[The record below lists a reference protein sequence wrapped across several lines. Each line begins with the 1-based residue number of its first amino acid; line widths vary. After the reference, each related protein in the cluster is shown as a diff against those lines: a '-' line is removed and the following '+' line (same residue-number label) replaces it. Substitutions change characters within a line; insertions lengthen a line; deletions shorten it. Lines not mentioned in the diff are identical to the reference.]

1 MTRLALFLLLTCSSL
16 GATADELT
24 ICYNY
29 DCAVKAPVVF
39 SKKQLFQVGT
49 LFKKLPS
56 AETER
61 TSISIAIGLFETFS
75 GKQTPTHN
83 DRGGNEAD
91 DEVDGRMDCIDHSH
105 NTTAYLHLMEN
116 HGWLKFHRV
125 LEPARRAPFIVND
138 HWAAR
143 IQEKQGGQEFI
154 VDSWFFDNGHPAA
167 VFPLD
172 DWLNGASPSEQ

>member
-1 MTRLALFLLLTCSSL
+1 MRFLLFLLLACSSL
-16 GATADELT
+16 GVAADELT

-29 DCAVKAPVVF
+29 GCAVKATVVF
-39 SKKQLFQVGT
+39 SDMQLFQLGA
-49 LFKKLPS
+49 LFNKLSS
-56 AETER
+56 AEAER
-61 TSISIAIGLFETFS
+61 TSITQAIGLLETFS

-83 DRGGNEAD
+83 DRGGNAD
-91 DEVDGRMDCIDHSH
+91 DDGIDGRMDCIDHSH
-105 NTTAYLHLMEN
+105 NSTAYLHLMAN

-125 LEPARRAPFIVND
+125 LEPVRRAPFIVND

-154 VDSWFFDNGHPAA
+154 IDSWFFDNGHPAA
-167 VFPLD
+167 LFTLD

>member
-1 MTRLALFLLLTCSSL
+1 MIRLLLFLLLACSSL
-16 GATADELT
+16 GAVADELT

-29 DCAVKAPVVF
+29 GCAVEAAVVF
-39 SKKQLFQVGT
+39 SGKQLLQVRN

-61 TSISIAIGLFETFS
+61 TSIAKAIGLFETFS
-75 GKQTPTHN
+75 GQQTPTHN
-83 DRGGNEAD
+83 DRGGNIND
-91 DEVDGRMDCIDHSH
+91 DGIDGRMDCIDHAH
-105 NTTAYLHLMEN
+105 NATAYLHLMEN
-116 HGWLKFHRV
+116 HSWLKFHRV
-125 LEPARRAPFIVND
+125 LEPVRRAPFIVND

-143 IQEKQGGQEFI
+143 IQEKPSGQEFI

-167 VFPLD
+167 VFALD

>member
-1 MTRLALFLLLTCSSL
+1 MIRLAFFLLLVCLRL

-29 DCAVKAPVVF
+29 NCAVKADIVF
-39 SKKQLFQVGT
+39 SAKQLLQVGA
-49 LFKKLPS
+49 LFKTLPS

-61 TSISIAIGLFETFS
+61 TSISKAIGLFETFS
-75 GKQTPTHN
+75 GEQTPTNN
-83 DRGGNEAD
+83 DRGGNVAD
-91 DEVDGRMDCIDHSH
+91 DGIDGRMDCIDHSH

-125 LEPARRAPFIVND
+125 LEAVRRAPFIVND

-143 IQEKQGGQEFI
+143 IQEKQGRQEFI
-154 VDSWFFDNGHPAA
+154 VDSWFFDNGQPAA
-167 VFPLD
+167 VFTLD

>member
-1 MTRLALFLLLTCSSL
+1 MRLIFFLLLVCISL
-16 GATADELT
+16 RAAADELT

-29 DCAVKAPVVF
+29 DCAVQAAVVF
-39 SKKQLFQVGT
+39 SEKQVLQVGA

-61 TSISIAIGLFETFS
+61 TAIAQAIGLFETFA

-83 DRGGNEAD
+83 DRGGNVN
-91 DEVDGRMDCIDHSH
+91 DEGVDGRMDCIDHSH
-105 NTTAYLHLMEN
+105 NTTAYLRLMEQR
-116 HGWLKFHRV
+116 GWFNFHRV
-125 LEPARRAPFIVND
+125 LEPTMRAHLLVND

-154 VDSWFFDNGHPAA
+154 VDSWFFDNGHPATL
-167 VFPLD
+167 FTLD
-172 DWLNGASPSEQ
+172 EWLSGASPSGQ